1 MFPSIFTVKLSN
13 CEHLKNFRNVD
24 CVLANQYKVQDYYA
38 SKPQNHKLIT
48 VAVCGLVN
56 SHLIGL
62 FLETQ
67 WHSINVSGVHAFVS
81 FTVRVIWNSQ
91 NRAGAT
97 YFPQLLPTWP
107 PATDIGKQEKKWNQ
121 KKSPAVWFP
130 AYLLYLPGNLNS
142 WWQPWS
148 KAFRTKVLLTDD
160 WKYWPMEYSRG
171 FNNDWSSQHAWIG

>member
-107 PATDIGKQEKKWNQ
+107 PATDIGKQEKNGTKRNPQLFDSLPTCCIYLATWILGDSPGQKLLGQKCSSLMIENTGLWNTAGV
-121 KKSPAVWFP
+121 SITIEVASM
-130 AYLLYLPGNLNS
+130 L
-142 WWQPWS
+142 
-148 KAFRTKVLLTDD
+148 
-160 WKYWPMEYSRG
+160 E
-171 FNNDWSSQHAWIG
+171 

>member
-1 MFPSIFTVKLSN
+1 MCSLKISMLNGQMFPSIFTVKLSN

-107 PATDIGKQEKKWNQ
+107 QPCLNRVAECIKKE
-121 KKSPAVWFP
+121 F
-130 AYLLYLPGNLNS
+130 L
-142 WWQPWS
+142 
-148 KAFRTKVLLTDD
+148 VLFVLGA
-160 WKYWPMEYSRG
+160 SRG
-171 FNNDWSSQHAWIG
+171 MFPQKILKFLKTLKICIFQSSG